1 MLSRKTWYYK
11 SSHYNLFLK
20 VICDMFLWLLSGI
33 LKKSYIFQVRME
45 VAKRAVF
52 WILWF
57 YDSMILWF
65 YINLINQIRMVK
77 TQLKMNKNLKNDWVW
92 LSLLIFSATSFV
104 VICSEN
110 VTCFV
115 ITVNK
120 LQFFT
125 KKHFWLKVK
134 WTRRFE

>member
-125 KKHFWLKVK
+125 QKHFWLKVK

>member
-1 MLSRKTWYYK
+1 
-11 SSHYNLFLK
+11 
-20 VICDMFLWLLSGI
+20 
-33 LKKSYIFQVRME
+33 
-45 VAKRAVF
+45 
-52 WILWF
+52 
-57 YDSMILWF
+57 
-65 YINLINQIRMVK
+65 MVK
-77 TQLKMNKNLKNDWVW
+77 THLKMNKNLKNDWVW
-92 LSLLIFSATSFV
+92 LFLLIFSATSFV

-134 WTRRFE
+134 

>member
-33 LKKSYIFQVRME
+33 LKKSYIFRVRME

-57 YDSMILWF
+57 Y
-65 YINLINQIRMVK
+65 INLINQIGMVK
-77 TQLKMNKNLKNDWVW
+77 THLKMNKNLKNDWLW
-92 LSLLIFSATSFV
+92 LFLLIFSATSFV

>member
-1 MLSRKTWYYK
+1 MVLLLSWKTWYYK

-57 YDSMILWF
+57 Y
-65 YINLINQIRMVK
+65 INLINQIRMVK
-77 TQLKMNKNLKNDWVW
+77 TQLKMNKNLKNDWLW
-92 LSLLIFSATSFV
+92 LFLLIFSATSFV

>member
-1 MLSRKTWYYK
+1 
-11 SSHYNLFLK
+11 
-20 VICDMFLWLLSGI
+20 
-33 LKKSYIFQVRME
+33 
-45 VAKRAVF
+45 
-52 WILWF
+52 
-57 YDSMILWF
+57 
-65 YINLINQIRMVK
+65 MVK
-77 TQLKMNKNLKNDWVW
+77 THLKMNKNLKNDWVW
-92 LSLLIFSATSFV
+92 LFLLIFSATPIV

-134 WTRRFE
+134 